1 MALEVTLQVSSP
13 MRSILIALIAALCA
27 LSVAAAEQDRSP
39 KEMVLLTVSGT
50 IGESNRGPLDPKK
63 DSLLALNKVDFKK
76 AFAFDRP
83 TLLAL
88 EQGTVTVQPREFDK
102 PATFKGPLLR
112 EVLGHIEAAKLKITV
127 VAINGYSGWIA
138 PEDVDRS
145 DWILALE
152 ADGVPLGIGQQGP
165 LWLINTRAE
174 GEKPGEDG
182 RGRWVYAVFYLR
194 IGE

>member
-1 MALEVTLQVSSP
+1 MALEVILQVSSP

-182 RGRWVYAVFYLR
+182 RGRWVYAVFYMR

>member
-1 MALEVTLQVSSP
+1 MP
-13 MRSILIALIAALCA
+13 SILIALIAAFCA
-27 LSVAAAEQDRSP
+27 LSVSATAQDRAP
-39 KEMVLLTVSGT
+39 KDMVLLTVSGT

-63 DSLLALNKVDFKK
+63 DSLLALNKIEFNK

-88 EQGTVTVQPREFDK
+88 EQGTVTVQPREFDE
-102 PATFKGPLLR
+102 PTTFKGPLLR

-127 VAINGYSGWIA
+127 VAINGYSGWLM

-182 RGRWVYAVFYLR
+182 RGRWVYAVYYMR
-194 IGE
+194 VGD